1 MGQSGPR
8 DLVTVSARASCVL
21 REESEAF
28 APGENVLSI
37 PPAGMFG
44 WDPRGVYGAGI
55 KVAQNRSRM
64 RKVIE

>member
-1 MGQSGPR
+1 MRQRGPR
-8 DLVTVSARASCVL
+8 GLITVSARASYVL

-28 APGENVLSI
+28 ARGENVLRI

-44 WDPRGVYGAGI
+44 WDPRGGSGAGM
-55 KVAQNRSRM
+55 KVAQNRSRR